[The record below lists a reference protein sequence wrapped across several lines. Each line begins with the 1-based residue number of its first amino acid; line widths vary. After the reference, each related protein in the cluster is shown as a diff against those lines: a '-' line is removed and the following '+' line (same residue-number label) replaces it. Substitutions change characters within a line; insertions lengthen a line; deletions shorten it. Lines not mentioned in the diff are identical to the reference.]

1 MAAALAKRYA
11 GALVDV
17 VTGPKSDVDPQK
29 AASQL
34 RLMEEVFSASHELR
48 NAMVSP
54 AVPPARKRAVA
65 GRLAGILQVSRS
77 VRNFLMVLIDRRRV
91 GSLAEIAEAFEV
103 LLDER
108 LGTVRANVTSALG
121 LSDSQKARL
130 QEELSRLTG
139 SPVRLR
145 FAVDPGLIGGIVARI
160 GSTVYDGSV
169 EGQLEALGR
178 RLTG

>member
-1 MAAALAKRYA
+1 
-11 GALVDV
+11 
-17 VTGPKSDVDPQK
+17 
-29 AASQL
+29 
-34 RLMEEVFSASHELR
+34 
-48 NAMVSP
+48 
-54 AVPPARKRAVA
+54 
-65 GRLAGILQVSRS
+65 
-77 VRNFLMVLIDRRRV
+77 MVLIDRRRV

-130 QEELSRLTG
+130 QEELSGLTG

-178 RLTG
+178 RLRAD